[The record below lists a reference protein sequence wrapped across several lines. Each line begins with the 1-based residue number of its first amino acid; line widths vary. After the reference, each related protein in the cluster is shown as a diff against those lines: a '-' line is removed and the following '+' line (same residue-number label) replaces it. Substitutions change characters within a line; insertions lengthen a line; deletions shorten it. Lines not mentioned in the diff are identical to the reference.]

1 MSNRVTIKDIAE
13 KAGVSPGTVDRV
25 LHNRGKVSTLNRQK
39 VLKVVEELGYEPNII
54 ASTLAYNRTVK
65 VAALLPDYRTDP
77 YWEKPASGMLKA
89 YQAVKHFGIE
99 LTPFYFDLFDPN
111 AFLQQAHAVLQH
123 APDALLMAP
132 IFFKEAN
139 LLLSECQKMGI
150 PVVLI
155 NTDLEHEQVMTYI
168 GQDSYQSG
176 VLAGKLL
183 HFGMKEPEK
192 ALVLNLDKE
201 TVNAKHLLDKE
212 QGLRDYFASIPE
224 KGFQVMRQDFEGFD
238 QAPVM
243 RDFML
248 ELLEKHRDVTG
259 IFVSNSRA
267 YKVLQALEGQ
277 EYRKVKIVGFDLL
290 PPNLAYLNQEKISF
304 LINQNPEQ
312 QGYLALMN
320 IVNHFIYKRPSERI
334 QHLPLDIVVTE
345 NAGYYLQ
352 RNLEF
357 QMVG

>member
-25 LHNRGKVSTLNRQK
+25 LHNRGNVSPLVRQK
-39 VLKVVEELGYEPNII
+39 VLKVIEELGYEPNII
-54 ASTLAYNRTVK
+54 ASTLAYNRTVR
-65 VAALLPDYRTDP
+65 VGALMPDYRNDL
-77 YWEKPASGMLKA
+77 YWEKQANGMLKA

-99 LTPFYFDLFDPN
+99 LEAFYFDLFDPQS
-111 AFLQQAHAVLQH
+111 FLEKAHALLQN
-123 APDALLMAP
+123 PPEALLFPP

-139 LLLSECQKMGI
+139 LLLDQCQKIGI
-150 PVVLI
+150 PAVLV
-155 NTDLEHEQVMTYI
+155 NTDLDHEQVMAYI

-201 TVNAKHLLDKE
+201 TINAKHLLDKE
-212 QGLRDYFASIPE
+212 HGLRDYFAGIPE
-224 KGFQVMRQDFEGFD
+224 KGFQVLRQDFEAFE
-238 QAPVM
+238 QPNAL
-243 RDFML
+243 R
-248 ELLEKHRDVTG
+248 ELILDLLQTHPDVTG

-267 YKVLQALEGQ
+267 YKVLQALEGHA
-277 EYRKVKIVGFDLL
+277 YRKVKIVGFDLL
-290 PPNLAYLNQEKISF
+290 PPNLDYLKQEKISF
-304 LINQNPEQ
+304 LINQNPEH
-312 QGYLALMN
+312 QGYLGLMN
-320 IVNHFIYKRPSERI
+320 IVNHFIYKRSAERI

-345 NAGYYLQ
+345 NADYYLQ

-357 QMVG
+357 QSLG